1 MTSSRARHDL
11 VDARS
16 GAPIVKDVIRTR
28 GSALEQRSSLA
39 DPDLIVLWRSAA
51 VDVVDSPS
59 LGRIGPVPFP
69 RSGTHL
75 STGFLLATGP
85 GIAPGT
91 ELPAAH
97 ALDMAPTI
105 LSLMAAPSA
114 AYMEGRPLLP

>member
-1 MTSSRARHDL
+1 VAASDYEAVCDELTRALHDL

-28 GSALEQRSSLA
+28 GSALEQRSSLP
-39 DPDLIVLWRSAA
+39 DPDLIVLWWAGA

-69 RSGTHL
+69 RTGTHL

-85 GIAPGT
+85 GIAPGRR
-91 ELPAAH
+91 P
-97 ALDMAPTI
+97 PTPHV
-105 LSLMAAPSA
+105 A
-114 AYMEGRPLLP
+114 GC